1 MEKSMPT
8 MIYENDLEQLDR
20 LIVRDELLND
30 SIIQAGRTHQDSE
43 ARKRLITARKDMLH
57 KLIGTAPVQ
66 LCQTP
71 GENIKLMS
79 DAELVKAYEEYPAN
93 SAVVSEIVRRWIDTK
108 KEAQLPL
115 VHGDDIYYADTE
127 NGFVEHGT
135 VFIASYKD
143 GHLDSFSVTFDNGDF
158 NEFIGEAFGDSFFKD
173 KDDAAKA
180 VKKGECD

>member
-30 SIIQAGRTHQDSE
+30 SIIQAGRIHQDSE

-57 KLIGTAPVQ
+57 KLIGAAPAQ

-71 GENIKLMS
+71 GENIKAMG
-79 DAELVKAYEEYPAN
+79 DMELVKAYEEYPAN
-93 SAVVSEIVRRWIDTK
+93 SAIVSEIVQRWIDTK
-108 KEAQLPL
+108 KETQLPL

-143 GHLDSFSVTFDNGDF
+143 GRLDSFSVDFDDGDF
-158 NEFIGEAFGDSFFKD
+158 NEFVGEALGHSFFKD

-180 VKKGECD
+180 VKKGVCD